1 MTTFV
6 NGKQPQEVRVIWTS
20 RRVRLIERGS
30 EASEVQFLDT
40 GTSTAISNEQ
50 LKFFAAT
57 SSTPTSRRAAHD

>member
-20 RRVRLIERGS
+20 RRVRLIERGP

-40 GTSTAISNEQ
+40 GTGTAISNEQ
-50 LKFFAAT
+50 LEFSPAA
-57 SSTPTSRRAAHD
+57 SSVPKPTSATE